1 MKKSQ
6 LPKQIHHSKSKK
18 LKKFEQ
24 NFFRLKENEKEK
36 LLNIIKTKENIILLL
51 EKKMEDIEK
60 EQKVNEIK
68 INFNIYRNTT

>member
-6 LPKQIHHSKSKK
+6 LPKQTHHSKSKK
-18 LKKFEQ
+18 FKKFSQ
-24 NFFRLKENEKEK
+24 NYFRLKENEKEK
-36 LLNIIKTKENIILLL
+36 LINIIKTKENIILLL